1 MPLAATRALVEAARR
16 GERGVAAFNVITLE
30 HAEAV
35 VTGATRAGAPVILQ
49 VSENAVRFHGDQV
62 APVVAA
68 CRALAGA
75 APVEVALHLDHVEDP
90 ALLHRAAEAGFSSA
104 MFDASRLPYDDNV
117 AATAAA
123 AAWAHEHGIWLEAE
137 LGEVGGKDG
146 AHAPGVR
153 TDPAEAARFVADTG
167 VDALAVAVG
176 SSHAM
181 TTRSATL
188 DFELIGTLRVAVP
201 VPLVLHGSSGVPDD
215 ALRRGVASGIVKV
228 NIGTMLNVA
237 YTGAVRE
244 ALAGQP
250 SLVDPRGY
258 LAAARERMA
267 AVAERLAGLIAA
279 PRASGAGDAA
289 GWSPPPEIGPHSAR
303 VTS

>member
-1 MPLAATRALVEAARR
+1 M
-16 GERGVAAFNVITLE
+16 
-30 HAEAV
+30 
-35 VTGATRAGAPVILQ
+35 
-49 VSENAVRFHGDQV
+49 
-62 APVVAA
+62 
-68 CRALAGA
+68 
-75 APVEVALHLDHVEDP
+75 
-90 ALLHRAAEAGFSSA
+90 
-104 MFDASRLPYDDNV
+104 
-117 AATAAA
+117 
-123 AAWAHEHGIWLEAE
+123 
-137 LGEVGGKDG
+137 
-146 AHAPGVR
+146 
-153 TDPAEAARFVADTG
+153 
-167 VDALAVAVG
+167 
-176 SSHAM
+176 
-181 TTRSATL
+181 
-188 DFELIGTLRVAVP
+188 
-201 VPLVLHGSSGVPDD
+201 
-215 ALRRGVASGIVKV
+215 ASGIVKV